1 MKYSEM
7 SAGRIFV
14 LRLETGEF
22 LHEVI
27 ESFAREHDIKSA
39 TVTIVGGCNTG
50 SKMVVGPRLPI
61 ESNIDPIVYTVEAPS
76 EITGTGTVFS
86 DENGDPIM
94 HMHGSVGRDGH
105 SVTGCFRA
113 GIIVW
118 LVLEVVIKEIVGNGP
133 LRKKDPL
140 TGFKILEIE

>member
-22 LHEVI
+22 LHEAI

>member
-39 TVTIVGGCNTG
+39 TVTIVGGCNAG